1 MATAAKSK
9 KVEEQ
14 DDEFEAPPRKKSTGK
29 LIVLILLLLI
39 VLAGVGGGVYYF
51 LTKDS
56 HPAAG
61 AEAGQENKAKPKEKK
76 APVKPSFATLEA
88 FTVNLIGEENQDPQ
102 FLQVSVTLQAKDAQ
116 GVDGIKEH
124 MPMIR
129 NRMLLI
135 LSSKKASE
143 VSSAQ
148 GKDKLVEEIMTELNK
163 PYEEDDEEQL
173 VIAVFFTTFIIQ

>member
-1 MATAAKSK
+1 M
-9 KVEEQ
+9 
-14 DDEFEAPPRKKSTGK
+14 
-29 LIVLILLLLI
+29 
-39 VLAGVGGGVYYF
+39 LAGVGGGVYYF
-51 LTKDS
+51 LTEDS
-56 HPAAG
+56 NPAAG
-61 AEAGQENKAKPKEKK
+61 AEAGQEKKAKPKEKK

-135 LSSKKASE
+135 LSRKKASE

-163 PYEEDDEEQL
+163 PYEEDDEEQH